1 MPIYEGLTVDEAIQE
16 GLHALGLNKDQA
28 VIDVLDEGKKGF
40 LGIGKKNARVS
51 IERSAADESKI
62 ITESV
67 TEIIEEIL
75 EPELEESVLTAKSQ
89 ADTEEKPNAKDLSD
103 DEALTHLALY
113 LTNISKALN
122 APALVKTA
130 REDGLIV
137 FHLDTQKQGL
147 LIGKHGKTLNALQY
161 LHKYIFIESQQISY
175 PWLLM

>member
-1 MPIYEGLTVDEAIQE
+1 MFWMRE
-16 GLHALGLNKDQA
+16 KR
-28 VIDVLDEGKKGF
+28 F

-122 APALVKTA
+122 APALVKQHEKMA
-130 REDGLIV
+130 
-137 FHLDTQKQGL
+137 
-147 LIGKHGKTLNALQY
+147 
-161 LHKYIFIESQQISY
+161 
-175 PWLLM
+175 

>member
-67 TEIIEEIL
+67 TEIIA
-75 EPELEESVLTAKSQ
+75 SR
-89 ADTEEKPNAKDLSD
+89 
-103 DEALTHLALY
+103 Y
-113 LTNISKALN
+113 GR
-122 APALVKTA
+122 KT
-130 REDGLIV
+130 
-137 FHLDTQKQGL
+137 
-147 LIGKHGKTLNALQY
+147 
-161 LHKYIFIESQQISY
+161 
-175 PWLLM
+175 